1 MPLHVVYD
9 VVVGADVTGV
19 CVSTVVCVVCERMY
33 RENRAFT
40 VRGLYRVL
48 ELSLIAPVPACSIFL
63 GVSGCRTVARARMK
77 NRALRALYQ
86 TAMNEITAILWE

>member
-9 VVVGADVTGV
+9 VVVGADVTGG
-19 CVSTVVCVVCERMY
+19 CVSTVVCVVCERMD

-48 ELSLIAPVPACSIFL
+48 ERP
-63 GVSGCRTVARARMK
+63 
-77 NRALRALYQ
+77 
-86 TAMNEITAILWE
+86 